1 MTGSCSGG
9 SGGSVMGSGRV
20 AELREYV
27 RAWRWGL
34 RARLIPAGPPHL
46 PYPPRS
52 ALTLPL
58 SLLLLLRL
66 LPSQPQ
72 HTQKIPP
79 LTTYRTVSPWV
90 IPVVLYP
97 HLVTLPTSLAPPP
110 HTLPGCPHYWFLTR
124 RSFNPC
130 EGSSHRVL
138 SHVMLP
144 LRPYQSTCSY
154 VNFPSNAGASLPI
167 PLTYSYTLALST
179 SLAARFLFL

>member
-1 MTGSCSGG
+1 
-9 SGGSVMGSGRV
+9 MGSGRV

-58 SLLLLLRL
+58 PLLLLLRL

-90 IPVVLYP
+90 IPVVLPTTPVALYP

-130 EGSSHRVL
+130 EGPSRKELRPLSRNAAAASPLISQPARVL
-138 SHVMLP
+138 ISLQTPGLP
-144 LRPYQSTCSY
+144 WQYR
-154 VNFPSNAGASLPI
+154 
-167 PLTYSYTLALST
+167 
-179 SLAARFLFL
+179 